1 MASRD
6 QFLIQLVKV
15 PPEERH
21 EEQLGSKAKFWFKH
35 EPHGWVL
42 FKRGRENEDWSE
54 KAGTELGRLL
64 GLPCALVDLATCDGQ
79 PGIVSP
85 SLLGPRDQLIHGNQL
100 LLQLN
105 PSYPGRESYNVRQ
118 HTLDAV
124 MSALEEFDV
133 LPWPT
138 VDPPLPETFDAG
150 DVFVGYLLLDAW
162 IGNSDRHHEN
172 WAILQRDDGR
182 FLSPSYDHASSLGR
196 NEPDARMAGR
206 LRGTDPRSTVEAYA
220 HKCRSALYETPDAVH
235 PMTTRDAF
243 AFAVKNRATAGEYWL
258 SRLRALDDQ
267 RASEIL
273 ESIPDERCS
282 AVHRRFASRIL
293 EINRRHLLALAPDA
307 HE

>member
-1 MASRD
+1 M
-6 QFLIQLVKV
+6 
-15 PPEERH
+15 
-21 EEQLGSKAKFWFKH
+21 
-35 EPHGWVL
+35 
-42 FKRGRENEDWSE
+42 
-54 KAGTELGRLL
+54 
-64 GLPCALVDLATCDGQ
+64 
-79 PGIVSP
+79 
-85 SLLGPRDQLIHGNQL
+85 
-100 LLQLN
+100 
-105 PSYPGRESYNVRQ
+105 
-118 HTLDAV
+118 
-124 MSALEEFDV
+124 
-133 LPWPT
+133 
-138 VDPPLPETFDAG
+138 
-150 DVFVGYLLLDAW
+150 GYLLLDAW

-220 HKCRSALYETPDAVH
+220 NKCRSALYETPDAVH